1 MADCEPPSN
10 ATQQTSP
17 FTQFAALVHERATPL
32 QLPFG
37 VQEPTPLALWM
48 QQSCVVRLQLVD
60 PQVIAAEAG
69 AGPALGG
76 VLTVPLVPPMPVE
89 PLPAP
94 PETPP
99 EPPPAA
105 PPPFPAVVPVLL
117 AEKSSSAVLPP
128 HATTEATSSATMET
142 GSDRIISTS

>member
-10 ATQQTSP
+10 PTQQTSP

-32 QLPFG
+32 QLPFV

-48 QQSCVVRLQLVD
+48 QHSCVVRLQLVD
-60 PQVIAAEAG
+60 PHVIAVEAG

-76 VLTVPLVPPMPVE
+76 VITEPLVPPTVE
-89 PLPAP
+89 PLPEP

-99 EPPPAA
+99 EA

-117 AEKSSSAVLPP
+117 AERSSSAVLPP
-128 HATTEATSSATMET
+128 HATMEATSSPTMET
-142 GSDRIISTS
+142 GIDRIISTS